1 MHRWTAEMIVVIMS
15 DDVCR
20 REFAAFI
27 LDVMNGTIDESVRNR
42 LVRARADREGQR
54 RHPADRNC

>member
-1 MHRWTAEMIVVIMS
+1 MIVVIMS